1 MSEEEQKQ
9 AVRDILDESYPEVK
23 IGQLTFT
30 ASEIVEQLDPIAF
43 DCMVVDMEFPDDE
56 EEEEAEQQE

>member
-9 AVRDILDESYPEVK
+9 AVRDMLDESYPEVK

-43 DCMVVDMEFPDDE
+43 DCMVADMEFPDDE
-56 EEEEAEQQE
+56 EEEDAEQQE